1 MDIVTVVFREEL
13 EVLKLQAQSI
23 ELYCQQ
29 LDIGEI
35 TVVVN
40 DRDLDIVEIDFDWW
54 GTLKDHVKVVQR
66 SAFNINYIDNGWVTQ
81 QALKLIA
88 STMGKSSHSMILDA
102 KTLFVKPVSLSD
114 VFNQQGLLTLGQL
127 DIYPVFEPSQQITE
141 KLFDI
146 VVDKQLGPGGVP
158 FVVDNNQV
166 RYMIQWI
173 EATTGQ
179 NFLTWFQDQGMLT
192 EFILY
197 SGWIIRVNGSLDS
210 IATKQ
215 NTFGTICN
223 VCHSEVGMFDSKF
236 QTMKTATTVSIHRR
250 AWTQLS
256 VQQKQQYQDFL
267 TSKNITQ
274 AKEYI

>member
-23 ELYCQQ
+23 ELYCQD

-40 DRDLDIVEIDFDWW
+40 DPDLDIVEVDFDWW
-54 GTLKDHVKVVQR
+54 GTLKDRVKVVQR
-66 SAFNINYIDNGWVTQ
+66 SALNIQYIDNGWVTQ

-102 KTLFVKPVSLSD
+102 KTLFVKPVSLND
-114 VFNQQGLLTLGQL
+114 IFDQQGLLTLGQL
-127 DIYPVFEPSQQITE
+127 NIYPVFEPSRQITE

-158 FVVDNNQV
+158 FVVDNDQV

-179 NFLTWFQDQGMLT
+179 NFLSWFQEQGMLT

-197 SGWIIRVNGSLDS
+197 SGWIIRVNGSLDT
-210 IATKQ
+210 IANQQ

-223 VCHSEVGMFDSKF
+223 ICHSEVGIFDSKF
-236 QTMKTATTVSIHRR
+236 QDMQLATTVSIHRR
-250 AWTQLS
+250 AWFQLT
-256 VQQKQQYQDFL
+256 VEKQQQYQDFL
-267 TSKNITQ
+267 INRNISQ
-274 AKEYI
+274 AKDLI